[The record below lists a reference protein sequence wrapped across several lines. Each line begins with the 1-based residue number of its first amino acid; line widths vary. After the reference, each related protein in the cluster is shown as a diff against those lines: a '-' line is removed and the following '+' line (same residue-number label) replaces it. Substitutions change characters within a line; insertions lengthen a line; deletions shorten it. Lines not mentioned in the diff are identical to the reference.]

1 MSEAM
6 QEASAQDVQERSA
19 IDRSVRYPVLFF
31 FTAAA
36 GWLFLAT
43 LLGFASSV
51 KLAAPELWDVCPW
64 LSYGQLFPAHMDAL
78 IYGWGMQAGFGVMI
92 WLMARLCR
100 MEIKNGVT
108 LIVAGNVWNVAVLI
122 GVLSVWGGYGTSMP
136 WLDFPVFLWPALFL
150 SYAVISATLMM
161 LFKRRRKGEAYVS
174 QKYIFGAAIWFP
186 WIYATANLVLHHT
199 GGSAVMDAGT
209 NAWFMDN
216 LIYFWFIP
224 VGLASAYYIVPKI
237 SGRPVYSYQLAQV
250 GFWAFAILAGW
261 TGFNR
266 FLGGPFPSWM
276 PAISGT
282 AIILMLIPIYAVMVN
297 LLGTIAGRTKLM
309 NYSPSLRFT
318 IFGGI
323 IFVFY
328 GLLLAISSYFEV
340 SRYLQ
345 FSYATVGFDIM
356 IVYGFFS
363 MVMFGA
369 IYFIV
374 PRITA
379 CEWPSAK
386 LIRFHFWYSSYG
398 IITIIVFMVAAGLAQ
413 GGAINEWSGDFMDSV
428 RRGNGYVAALAI
440 AWALISVANLAFY
453 YQLLMMFF
461 GWGRKTEGPTLI
473 HKNPGEATSAE
484 AAAGFTT
491 EETA

>member
-6 QEASAQDVQERSA
+6 QEASAQDIQERSA

-51 KLAAPELWDVCPW
+51 KLAAPELWDACPW

-100 MEIKNGVT
+100 VEITNGVT

-122 GVLSVWGGYGTSMP
+122 GVVSVWGGYGTSMP
-136 WLDFPVFLWPALFL
+136 WLDFPAFLWPALFL
-150 SYAVISATLMM
+150 SYAVISGTLMM
-161 LFKRRRKGEAYVS
+161 LFKRRRAGEAYIS

-186 WIYATANLVLHHT
+186 WIYATANLMLHHM
-199 GGSAVMDAGT
+199 GGSAVMDAGA
-209 NAWFMDN
+209 NAWFMNN
-216 LIYFWFIP
+216 LIYFWFVP

-237 SGRPVYSYQLAQV
+237 VDRPVYNYQLAQV

-276 PAISGT
+276 PAISGA
-282 AIILMLIPIYAVMVN
+282 AIILMLLPIAAVAVN
-297 LLGTIAGRTKLM
+297 LLGTIFGRTKLM
-309 NYSPSLRFT
+309 HYSPSLRFT
-318 IFGGI
+318 VFGGI
-323 IFVFY
+323 MFNFY
-328 GLLLAISSYFEV
+328 GLFIAFSSYFDV

-356 IVYGFFS
+356 LVYGFFS
-363 MVMFGA
+363 MLMFGA

-379 CEWPSAK
+379 CEWPSSK

-398 IITIIVFMVAAGLAQ
+398 IITIIVFMLAAGLAQ
-413 GGAINEWSGDFMDSV
+413 GGAINDWSGDFMDSV
-428 RRGNGYVAALAI
+428 RRGNGYVMALAI
-440 AWALISVANLAFY
+440 AWALISAANLAFY
-453 YQLLMMFF
+453 YQLLLMFF
-461 GWGRKTEGPTLI
+461 GWGRKTDGPTLI
-473 HKNPGEATSAE
+473 HKKPGEATSAE
-484 AAAGFTT
+484 AAAGFAT